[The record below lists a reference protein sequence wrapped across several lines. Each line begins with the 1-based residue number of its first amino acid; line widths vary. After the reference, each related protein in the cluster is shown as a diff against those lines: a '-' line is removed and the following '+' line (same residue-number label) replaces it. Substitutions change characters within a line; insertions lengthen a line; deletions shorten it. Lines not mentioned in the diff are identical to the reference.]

1 MLKVARRLM
10 EITKCG
16 KADGLRKLM
25 NELENLEA
33 EISSSFHQDR
43 DNQMRTVK
51 CDLGCSHRFA
61 ASQFRCSILLY

>member
-16 KADGLRKLM
+16 KADGPRKLM

-43 DNQMRTVK
+43 DNQMRTV
-51 CDLGCSHRFA
+51 
-61 ASQFRCSILLY
+61 QV